1 MIVVC
6 IFIILYVYQL
16 KDSTDEEIPVAEM
29 VAKINAVRQC
39 AVESDQESTVDG
51 RPTPNIHKV
60 QLKDSSPVKI
70 LKPSVSLAKKFTQKK
85 IDKTITAI
93 GREKSTRLTKPAAP
107 LKTPFRSTI
116 PVAGITNKIIKPL
129 TLVGRG
135 YDPFEPV
142 DKKKVKLLDDWIQL
156 DE

>member
-1 MIVVC
+1 M
-6 IFIILYVYQL
+6 YQL
-16 KDSTDEEIPVAEM
+16 KDEDSIDEEMPVAEM
-29 VAKINAVRQC
+29 FAKINAVRQF

-51 RPTPNIHKV
+51 RPTPNIRNV

-107 LKTPFRSTI
+107 LKTPFWNTI

-129 TLVGRG
+129 TVGRG